1 MFGSSWDEMF
11 IDFWFVYIV
20 CLVCF
25 VLFFFFCTNT
35 ICDILPLI

>member
-11 IDFWFVYIV
+11 IDFWFVFIV
-20 CLVCF
+20 CLACF
-25 VLFFFFCTNT
+25 AFFFFCTNT